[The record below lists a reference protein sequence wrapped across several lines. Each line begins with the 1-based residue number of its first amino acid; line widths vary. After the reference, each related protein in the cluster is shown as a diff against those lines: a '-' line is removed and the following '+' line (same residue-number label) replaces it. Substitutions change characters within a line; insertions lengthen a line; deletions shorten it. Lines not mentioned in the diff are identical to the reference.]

1 MGATSLYSLS
11 RDAVVANQF
20 IETSQQSNF
29 SDFNIWL
36 YNTTPYIE
44 FSTYDTNFNVW
55 NSLTPII
62 DIGSNSGA
70 SIPEVVIHQYA
81 GGNEFIT
88 TGILIENAT
97 YTQKFTI
104 KITGDITARQ
114 FIEVP

>member
-20 IETSQQSNF
+20 IETSQQSN
-29 SDFNIWL
+29 
-36 YNTTPYIE
+36 
-44 FSTYDTNFNVW
+44 
-55 NSLTPII
+55 
-62 DIGSNSGA
+62 
-70 SIPEVVIHQYA
+70 IPGVVIHQYA